1 MQLHKVL
8 IKSVFI
14 LLKQILAEQQYADK
28 AIEKLFKANPIF
40 GARASAFIAETV
52 YEYIRDCRL
61 DKNCNQT
68 EGGCW

>member
-14 LLKQILAEQQYADK
+14 LLKQVLAEQQYADK

-40 GARASAFIAETV
+40 GTRDRAFIAFDILDCINTV
-52 YEYIRDCRL
+52 VKPMMIFG
-61 DKNCNQT
+61 K
-68 EGGCW
+68 